1 MEKMLA
7 GALRR
12 EQIAEASIKE
22 LKAEIEQLN
31 LLVFF
36 SCVPEMICSFLF
48 LFSHEWETT
57 NAVCGS

>member
-1 MEKMLA
+1 MENVLA

-31 LLVFF
+31 LLVNSFF
-36 SCVPEMICSFLF
+36 PCSRNYTQLSIS
-48 LFSHEWETT
+48 LLL
-57 NAVCGS
+57 